1 MARGRHAGG
10 DLKQHEEDA
19 MQQDERPLYLDY
31 NATTPVAPEVRA
43 AMAPFLAEEFGNPS
57 SGHAYG
63 RRARAAVE
71 AARAQV
77 AALIGAAPGEIVFT
91 SGGTE
96 AANLAI
102 RGALEA
108 RPERRRVVTSA
119 FEHPA
124 TEETCAR
131 LERRGVAV
139 VRVSPARD
147 GRVRAE
153 DVARSLTGDTAVVT
167 MIHAH
172 NELGTL
178 QPIAEIAR
186 EARRHG
192 ALMHAD
198 AAQSLGKVPVN
209 VDALG
214 VDLLSI
220 AGHKLYAPKGVGA
233 LYLRAGVTLQPVLA
247 GAAQE
252 RALRPG
258 TENVAG
264 IVGLGAASVLA
275 GRVLESAGAR
285 MRELRDRLLA
295 RLSAAVPGLVLH
307 GHPTERLP
315 NTLFVSF
322 PGVRGDAL
330 LAATP
335 EIAASTGSACHSG
348 SAAPAAALLAIGVPP
363 EQALGP
369 VRLSLGRDTTADEVD
384 RAAHLLGER
393 WAALRA
399 QPAPSRRRA

>member
-1 MARGRHAGG
+1 M
-10 DLKQHEEDA
+10 
-19 MQQDERPLYLDY
+19 PNSSSPIYLDY
-31 NATTPVAPEVRA
+31 NATTPIAPEVLE
-43 AMAPFLAEEFGNPS
+43 AMLPYLREHFGNAS
-57 SGHAYG
+57 SSHALG
-63 RRARAAVE
+63 RRAHDAVE
-71 AARAQV
+71 RARAEV

-124 TEETCAR
+124 TEETCAW

-139 VRVSPARD
+139 VRVAPARD

-153 DVARSLTGDTAVVT
+153 DVARNLAGDTAVVT

-178 QPIAEIAR
+178 QPIADIAR
-186 EARRHG
+186 EARRHS
-192 ALMHAD
+192 ALIHAD

-233 LYLRAGVTLQPVLA
+233 LYLRAGVALRPVLA

-285 MRELRDRLLA
+285 MRDMRDRLLA
-295 RLSAAVPGLVLH
+295 RLTAAVPGLVLH

-335 EIAASTGSACHSG
+335 EIAASTGSACHTG
-348 SAAPAAALLAIGVPP
+348 SEAPAAALLAIGVPP
-363 EQALGP
+363 DQARGP
-369 VRLSLGRDTTADEVD
+369 VRLSLGRGTTAEDVD
-384 RAAHLLGER
+384 FAARLLGER
-393 WAALRA
+393 WAVLHGRPVPARA
-399 QPAPSRRRA
+399 RA